1 MKVLV
6 CSTPNEVLDVI
17 VQLMMSNNHELDVT
31 EEVKP
36 AKISAMMEDYDFLLL
51 NQTTTINRR
60 IISNLDNR
68 EKAIEFSM
76 AKSPMHQ
83 FRNQVVSLGIIPEAG
98 DQPRKTVNIITDICR
113 EGYDEVIQDLF
124 NGANFVTQ
132 DSSKFDAQVSEIL
145 VKPYILSL
153 LARKI
158 SDLDQVPRTKEY
170 EKILDLSRSVTN
182 YNVEYMRDLIRNNP
196 LTGDIFS
203 KLEENMKR
211 VWNELSLY

>member
-6 CSTPNEVLDVI
+6 CSAKNEVLDII
-17 VQLMMSNNHELDVT
+17 VQLMLSNNHELDVT
-31 EEVKP
+31 EEERP
-36 AKISAMMEDYDFLLL
+36 AKIGSMLEHYDFLVL
-51 NQTTTINRR
+51 NHTTTMNRR
-60 IISNLDNR
+60 IISSLENR
-68 EKAIEFSM
+68 EKTIEFSM
-76 AKSPMHQ
+76 AKTPMLQ

-98 DQPRKTVNIITDICR
+98 EQPRKTVNIITDICR
-113 EGYDEVIQDLF
+113 EGYDEVIQELF

-132 DSSKFDAQVSEIL
+132 ESSKFDAQVSEL
-145 VKPYILSL
+145 FVKPYILSL

-203 KLEENMKR
+203 KLEENLKR